1 MPIAKLTAKS
11 AIGQIH
17 HGRAAA
23 SIGFWLCSAIMP
35 KLAANLS
42 TLFTEL
48 EFLERFVA
56 ARAAGFRY
64 VEYQF
69 PYAWKAAELAQ
80 RARAAGVQV
89 VLHNLPAGDAAKGER
104 GIACLPGREREFAE
118 GVERAIEYAAAVS
131 CPRLNCIAGL
141 APADAR
147 HFDTFVGNLRRAAR
161 RLGEVG
167 IELVIEA
174 INTRSV
180 PGFFLTHSA
189 QAIDVL
195 NAVGEPNA
203 FLQYDV
209 FHMQIMEG
217 DLARTIERL
226 LPRIGHIQIADVP
239 ERHEPGTG
247 EINFA
252 FLLAH
257 LDAIGYSGWGG
268 CEYNPRG
275 DTLEG
280 LRWAKPYL

>member
-1 MPIAKLTAKS
+1 ML
-11 AIGQIH
+11 
-17 HGRAAA
+17 
-23 SIGFWLCSAIMP
+23 AIMP

-42 TLFTEL
+42 MLFPQL
-48 EFLERFVA
+48 DFLDRFAA

-69 PYAWKAAELAQ
+69 PYSVPAEAI
-80 RARAAGVQV
+80 ARSAREAGVDV

-104 GIACLPGREREFAE
+104 GIACLPGREAEFRD
-118 GVERAIEYAAAVS
+118 GVERAIVYARAVG
-131 CPRLNCIAGL
+131 CPRLNCISGL
-141 APADAR
+141 APADDI
-147 HFDTFVGNLRRAAR
+147 HFRTLVGNVRHAAR

-167 IELVIEA
+167 IQLMIEA

-180 PGFFLTHSA
+180 PGFFLTGSQ

-195 NAVGEPNA
+195 NAAGEGNA
-203 FLQYDV
+203 FLQYDF

-217 DLARTIERL
+217 DLAATVERL
-226 LPRIGHIQIADVP
+226 LPRIGHIQVADVP
-239 ERHEPGTG
+239 ARNEPGTG
-247 EINFA
+247 EINFD

-257 LDAIGYSGWGG
+257 LDRIGYSGWVG

-280 LRWAKPYL
+280 LTWAKPYL